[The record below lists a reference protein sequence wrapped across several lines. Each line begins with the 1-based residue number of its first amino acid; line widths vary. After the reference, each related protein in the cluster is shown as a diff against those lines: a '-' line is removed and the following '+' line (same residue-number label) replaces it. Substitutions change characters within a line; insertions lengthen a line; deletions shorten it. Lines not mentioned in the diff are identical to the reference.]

1 MISEL
6 EQIEEI
12 EELDLEVKAED
23 KPKPAASLGRNRD
36 FNIFWLGQTLSAIG
50 DGFAIIALPLLVL
63 QATGSVAQMGLVTA
77 TFGVAQLVSG
87 TFAGPLV
94 DRVNRRQLM
103 IQCDIGRTLLYAG
116 IPLGWALFGPQ
127 MWLIYVVTALGGML
141 GNIFSV
147 GYITAVAN
155 LVDKSQITAANGRLQ
170 TTGALAFIMGPML
183 AGLVSALFGPVTA
196 LGIDAASF
204 AVSALTLTLLRL
216 RQAAQRPKEEHGSKL
231 AEALAGVKFLW
242 QQPVLRAVTLIFL
255 IVNAMLGGSLD
266 LFIYYMKHGLGW
278 GDNAVGLV
286 FGAATVGALL
296 SGVLVARIRRSLGFG
311 FCFLGGQMLFAL
323 SFIAFGVLPAT
334 IVIYMLI
341 GMALN
346 FGSSLQGICSMSLR
360 QEITPDHLLGRVTA
374 AFYTLITAAAPLGA
388 ALTTAIAAAVGAI
401 PVIIT
406 MGLGIAA
413 ITIVGLFTPLA
424 AKHPEASYQATN

>member
-6 EQIEEI
+6 EQI

-23 KPKPAASLGRNRD
+23 APKSALPLGRNRD
-36 FNIFWLGQTLSAIG
+36 FNIFWLGQTLSSLG

-63 QATGSVAQMGLVTA
+63 AATGSVAQMGLVTA

-103 IQCDIGRTLLYAG
+103 ILCDIGRTLLYAA
-116 IPLGWALFGPQ
+116 IPLGWWLLGPQ
-127 MWLIYVVTALGGML
+127 MWMIYVVTALGGML

-170 TTGALAFIMGPML
+170 TTGALAFIVGPML

-196 LGIDAASF
+196 IGIDAASF
-204 AVSALTLTLLRL
+204 AVSALTLSLLRL
-216 RQAAQRPKEEHGSKL
+216 RQSSAVRPADEEHKSKL

-242 QQPVLRAVTLIFL
+242 QQPVLRAVTLFFL
-255 IVNAMLGGSLD
+255 LINGMLGGATD

-296 SGVLVARIRRSLGFG
+296 SGVLIDVIRRRLGFG
-311 FCFLGGQMLFAL
+311 VCFLGGQLLFAL
-323 SFIAFGVLPAT
+323 ALVGFGILPASL
-334 IVIYMLI
+334 VIYMLI
-341 GMALN
+341 GTLLN
-346 FGSSLQGICSMSLR
+346 FGSSLQGIASMSLR

-374 AFYTLITAAAPLGA
+374 AFYTLIMAAAPLGA
-388 ALTTAIAAAVGAI
+388 ALTTVIAATVGAI
-401 PVIIT
+401 PVILT
-406 MGLGIAA
+406 MGLA
-413 ITIVGLFTPLA
+413 IVLLTIGGLFTPLA
-424 AKHPEASYQATN
+424 AKHPEASYQAAN